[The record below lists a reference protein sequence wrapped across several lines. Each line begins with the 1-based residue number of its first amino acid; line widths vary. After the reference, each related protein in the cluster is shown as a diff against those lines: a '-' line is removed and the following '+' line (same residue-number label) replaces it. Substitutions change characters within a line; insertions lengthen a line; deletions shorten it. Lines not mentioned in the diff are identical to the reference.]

1 MPKCTVCNHPQLLEI
16 NQAILSKDFTL
27 AILSQK
33 FGLHP
38 SSLQRHKNHIE
49 INMSRAHRR
58 LREIRDQGSLL
69 LLNDIL
75 EKVRRHIA
83 AADAEGNYL
92 AVFRGSHVASRIIH
106 QLGRI
111 EGNMQPDTLHRLI
124 ASPAWTP
131 EASLLPTDPGLM
143 SGLHQGLLDGAFA
156 PCPEP
161 PSEISAAA
169 TGAAAALDL
178 VHPFPETWNSELE
191 TQFDLCHETRNSELE
206 TGLATLC
213 RLLPDLDLTLDDIS
227 PEAEPEAKNYRKIT
241 EKSAPNIPP
250 NTEKNLQ
257 YQDHEPSE
265 KNFPK
270 NPACE
275 AKTTAPAAISATG
288 SPPAVPDGTD
298 PGDPQVV
305 DLSQE
310 VSVGRENTR
319 RAAAAQVHPAV
330 SATDESQEIL
340 DEALAAELAAYL
352 ADFPPYGK
360 GARDPNP
367 DPCAPDPS
375 SQIPDPCPARPP
387 LNSPSHTPP
396 GSGPSRPPNFG
407 NPGLFQSMKGNF
419 M

>member
-250 NTEKNLQ
+250 NTEKNQQ
-257 YQDHEPSE
+257 YQKYGPSE

-270 NPACE
+270 NPAG
-275 AKTTAPAAISATG
+275 APKTAPPAGWESAA
-288 SPPAVPDGTD
+288 
-298 PGDPQVV
+298 PGAFLEDEVYK
-305 DLSQE
+305 DLS
-310 VSVGRENTR
+310 
-319 RAAAAQVHPAV
+319 AAAASPQK
-330 SATDESQEIL
+330 TLDESQ
-340 DEALAAELAAYL
+340 AAELAAYL
-352 ADFPPYGK
+352 AEFPPF
-360 GARDPNP
+360 ARPAQEPVP
-367 DPCAPDPS
+367 DPCSSDPEPGVPPLPPPRP
-375 SQIPDPCPARPP
+375 QTQVPARDNPAG
-387 LNSPSHTPP
+387 SS
-396 GSGPSRPPNFG
+396 SGPSRPPNFG
-407 NPGLFQSMKGNF
+407 NPGLFQQIKGTF
-419 M
+419 C